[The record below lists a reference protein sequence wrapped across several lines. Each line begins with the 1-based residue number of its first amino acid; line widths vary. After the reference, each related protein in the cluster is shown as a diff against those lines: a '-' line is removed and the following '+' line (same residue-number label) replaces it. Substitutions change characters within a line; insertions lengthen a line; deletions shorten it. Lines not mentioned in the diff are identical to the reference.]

1 MKRTKKIILGI
12 VAALVVSYVAGGIT
26 AAFVV
31 DGIVFERRGS
41 DESKLKNVEYR
52 LRYQREDYPS
62 LATREVYS
70 VPSNGNKLAGY
81 FYKADPSKGVVITA
95 HGMNSLSDGLDV
107 AYQQWFRSQGYS
119 VFALDL
125 TASGRSEG
133 TSMVGLH
140 QSALDVQCAY
150 NFLQSNGLLHGK
162 TILCGHSWGGF
173 GAAMSVGLG
182 VKADVVITFSAFANT
197 FDTMVSYAAQKV
209 GPLAYATLPTF
220 YLGTAMKH
228 GPSAFYDAAKAVRE
242 SSSKFLIIH
251 GEEDKQ
257 VPLEGTSL
265 YGKTRDY
272 PNVRAVALPG
282 IGHEAPWE
290 SLAAKEYLQKDVLPK
305 LEELKREGASA
316 EEINAFT
323 SSVDKSRS
331 SELNADLFAT
341 IQSFL
346 EGIQ

>member
-1 MKRTKKIILGI
+1 MKRAKKIILGI

-70 VPSNGNKLAGY
+70 VPSNGNRLAGY
-81 FYKADPSKGVVITA
+81 FYKAEPSKGVVITA

-107 AYQQWFRSQGYS
+107 AYQQWFCSQGYS

-140 QSALDVQCAY
+140 RSALDVQCAY
-150 NFLQSNGLLHGK
+150 NFLQSNGLLRGK

-173 GAAMSVGLG
+173 GAAMSVCLG
-182 VKADVVITFSAFANT
+182 VKADAVITFSAFANT
-197 FDTMVSYAAQKV
+197 FDTMVSYASQKV
-209 GPLAYATLPTF
+209 GPLAYATIPTF

-228 GPSAFYDAAKAVRE
+228 GASAFYDAAKAVRE
-242 SSSKFLIIH
+242 SASKFLVIH
-251 GEEDKQ
+251 GEKDKS
-257 VPLEGTSL
+257 VPLSETSL
-265 YGKTRDY
+265 YGKTKDY
-272 PNVRAVALPG
+272 PNVSTVLLPD

-305 LEELKREGASA
+305 LEELKQEGAST
-316 EEINAFT
+316 EELDTFI

-331 SELNADLFAT
+331 SELNTDLFAT